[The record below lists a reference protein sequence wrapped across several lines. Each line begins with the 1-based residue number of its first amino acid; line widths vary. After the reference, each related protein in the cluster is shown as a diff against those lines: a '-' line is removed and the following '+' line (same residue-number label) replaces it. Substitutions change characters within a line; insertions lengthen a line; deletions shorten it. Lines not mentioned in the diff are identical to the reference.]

1 MARECVVEMLAHAK
15 KHQYALG
22 YFESW
27 DLASLEAAIDAAEE
41 TRSPCIVGFNGDF
54 LARAG
59 RAEPVRLEWYAAMAR
74 AAAESA
80 KVPCAIMF
88 NECAVDEAV
97 VRAAVLGFNL
107 VMLADEA
114 APYDDLKSRIAAIAA
129 PSHAVGALV
138 EAELGTLP
146 CGAGDAHAES
156 SLTDPNLAAEF
167 VRDTGVDLLA
177 VSVGNTHIRLQ
188 GEGDLDLPHLQAI
201 RDKVRVPLVL
211 HGGTGISATSIARAI
226 EIGVAKVNYGT
237 YLKQR
242 CLAALRKALENT
254 DQNPHHLLGFGGDAD
269 LLVVIRR
276 AVREAILERIS
287 VLGCC
292 GKA

>member
-1 MARECVVEMLAHAK
+1 MAREPVAEMLAHAK
-15 KHQYALG
+15 KHHYALG

-27 DLASLEAAIDAAEE
+27 DLASLEAAIDAAEK
-41 TRSPCIVGFNGDF
+41 TRSPIIIGFNGEF
-54 LARAG
+54 LCRGG
-59 RAEPVRLEWYAAMAR
+59 RAETARLEWYAALGQ

-80 KVPCAIMF
+80 KVPCAVMF

-97 VRAAVLGFNL
+97 VRAAALGFHL

-114 APYDDLKSRIAAIAA
+114 APYEDLKGRIAAIEPMAHAFGAA
-129 PSHAVGALV
+129 I

-146 CGAGDAHAES
+146 CGVGDGHAAAA
-156 SLTDPNLAAEF
+156 LTDPDLAAQF
-167 VRDTGVDLLA
+167 VRDTKVDLLA

-201 RDKVRVPLVL
+201 RDKLAVPLVL

-226 EIGVAKVNYGT
+226 EIGVVKVNYGT

-242 CLAALRKALENT
+242 CLAAMQQALAT
-254 DQNPHHLLGFGGDAD
+254 DQRNPHERLGFGGESD
-269 LLVVIRR
+269 LLVVTRR
-276 AVREAILERIS
+276 AVREAILERIG

-292 GKA
+292 GKG